1 MTGDIYTMNDAT
13 RAIAKEAAAE
23 AVHETFAALG
33 IDISEADEIRHFQA
47 NMAWVFRFRRLSE
60 RVGSSLILAIV
71 TTITGL
77 GITWLWDRLT
87 KRGA

>member
-1 MTGDIYTMNDAT
+1 MNDAT
-13 RAIAKEAAAE
+13 RAIAREAATE
-23 AVHETFAALG
+23 AVQETFKALG
-33 IDISEADEIRHFQA
+33 IDIEEADEIRHFQA

-77 GITWLWDRLT
+77 CITWLWDRLPH
-87 KRGA
+87 KGA